1 MPQRQ
6 KDFMAFAR
14 QEEHFKKL
22 FRNYQRKVAF
32 FMTTTT
38 TMTPAHP
45 SDELKLLIFI
55 FSLSN
60 LQKRLPLVPISTS
73 FSSIFVLLEHD
84 VKCNLRMA
92 KLLIAK
98 LCVCGVGWLGAPNSG
113 RLFTTS
119 FSWAA
124 KMHRK
129 LSFYFISGEVET
141 SNVAQNL
148 IDFLN
153 LRVRRKLLVNV
164 QWC

>member
-1 MPQRQ
+1 MSI
-6 KDFMAFAR
+6 K
-14 QEEHFKKL
+14 
-22 FRNYQRKVAF
+22 AF
-32 FMTTTT
+32 FVKVHHTTFEDLRVIFIYTFT
-38 TMTPAHP
+38 VKK
-45 SDELKLLIFI
+45 KLLIFI

>member
-32 FMTTTT
+32 FMTTT

-73 FSSIFVLLEHD
+73 FASIFVSLEHD
-84 VKCNLRMA
+84 VKCNLRLA